1 MAKEN
6 QIENRYDFSSTDLL
20 IYMWDKRVPLVL
32 ISLLAAV
39 ASIIISFTITP
50 KFRSTVVMFP
60 TTSTSI
66 SRNLLSENFSGRA
79 TLYEIGEEEQSEQL
93 MQILNSEEIRNRI
106 IEKYNLME
114 HYEIDPDSKFPM
126 TQLYAEY
133 KSNIKFKL
141 TEYLSVVIDVLDKD
155 PQLAA
160 DIANEIAAQV
170 DTVFNK
176 MLKQR
181 AVDAFHLVEKE
192 YNEMTVNM
200 NELRDSINQIRALGI
215 NDYETQ
221 SERFNEALGKAINEG
236 NSRAQRIIEAKLDTL
251 SKYGGIYVSI
261 RDQLVYE
268 TSRLSRIKQRYQ
280 EAKLEAEQNLPH
292 KFVVDSAYKA
302 EKKAYPKK
310 SIIVIISTIAAFL
323 LTLITLI
330 VVENIR
336 KKVGK

>member
-6 QIENRYDFSSTDLL
+6 QTENRYDFSSTDLL
-20 IYMWDKRVPLVL
+20 IYMWEKRVPLVL
-32 ISLLAAV
+32 ISFLAAV
-39 ASIIISFTITP
+39 ASIFISFTITP

-66 SRNLLSENFSGRA
+66 SKNLLADNFTGRSS
-79 TLYEIGEEEQSEQL
+79 LYEIGEEQQAEQL
-93 MQILNSEEIRNRI
+93 MQVLHSEQIRDRI

-133 KSNIKFKL
+133 SSNIKFKL
-141 TEYLSVVIDVLDKD
+141 TQYLSVVVDVMDKD

-160 DIANEIAAQV
+160 DIANDIAAQV
-170 DTVFNK
+170 DTVFNN

-181 AVDAFHLVEKE
+181 AVDAFRLVEKE
-192 YNEMTVNM
+192 YYLVRETM
-200 NELRDSINQIRALGI
+200 NELSDSIDKIRELGI
-215 NDYETQ
+215 NHYETQ
-221 SERFNEALGKAINEG
+221 SERYHEALGRAITEG
-236 NSRAQRIIEAKLDTL
+236 NTRAQNILQSKLDTL
-251 SKYGGIYVSI
+251 SKYGGIYAST
-261 RDQLVYE
+261 RDQLVYAI
-268 TSRLSRIKQRYQ
+268 SHHARLKQRYQ

-292 KFVVDSAYKA
+292 KFIVDSAYKA

-336 KKVGK
+336 KKVNS